1 MKNYDVVIIGG
12 GASGCMAAINCKNK
26 SVAIIDANSKP
37 AKKILATGNGRCNI
51 TNKNISS
58 SFYNQ
63 NIDKY
68 ISKFDQFK
76 TLSFFESLGLETY
89 FDEEGRCYP
98 VSNSAKSVVDVLTN
112 NLLKK
117 ADLFLEHKV
126 LNIRYNNKSFLLETN
141 KDQFICNKLVVA
153 CGSGEVLDLIKSMP
167 IKTKLFV
174 PSLVALKSK
183 DIKDLN
189 GVKLSNVLV
198 SVNNYKQTK
207 TELGEVLFKDGGISG
222 IVIFNLSSLF
232 AREGKFKGSIAIDVL
247 PNLTKQE
254 LILKLQK
261 RKTLNVTLD
270 KFFVGFFQNSVAN
283 EIFKQAHI
291 NTNLNS
297 QKLTNLQIE
306 VLADTIKALKFDVN
320 GVFDNN
326 QVNSGGVCLG
336 DLNDNLMSLKVPNL
350 FFCGEVCD
358 VDGVCGG
365 YNLQWAWTSGKI
377 VGDNLW

>member
-377 VGDNLW
+377 VGDNL